1 MYGNGNPF
9 GPLGGGGALL
19 GGGALASTGFDSVT
33 PMLIAAAAVVA
44 GLFLLR
50 SQWVRRAQ
58 SAEAAALDA
67 A

>member
-19 GGGALASTGFDSVT
+19 GGALASTGFDSVT
-33 PMLIAAAAVVA
+33 PMVIAAVAVVA

-58 SAEAAALDA
+58 HAEAAAIDA